1 MSQPAYPTASRVP
14 DPAAL
19 MAVQARLA
27 AARAREPALEAACID
42 EVLRI
47 VRGKRAVLAGLWQER
62 PAIFRMVEPTETEWQ
77 AREWREATRIWP
89 HMQGARYRVAE
100 PLAHLPEVGI
110 MVVERVPGTPLLEH
124 LWSAPPDS
132 RTALMPRAAAWLRR
146 YTDVTEAWR
155 ATNPAGWLARAERA
169 AASQPFARLRGIE
182 ADILTRLRQL
192 AKMLEGAEWRIA
204 ICHGDFHPNNLVLDG
219 ECLTGID
226 LGASSRM
233 PVTKDIARF
242 LAHMGRRGM
251 LPSGERYLGVDAQ
264 GIEAFVETFALTETE
279 RTRALPFFLGV
290 EALIRVENR
299 QMKNGRI
306 RHAEEMYVAL
316 RDDLAALPS

>member
-1 MSQPAYPTASRVP
+1 MVRTPRQPHGPH
-14 DPAAL
+14 
-19 MAVQARLA
+19 
-27 AARAREPALEAACID
+27 AARGSVAA
-42 EVLRI
+42 
-47 VRGKRAVLAGLWQER
+47 
-62 PAIFRMVEPTETEWQ
+62 
-77 AREWREATRIWP
+77 
-89 HMQGARYRVAE
+89 
-100 PLAHLPEVGI
+100 PLHGCD
-110 MVVERVPGTPLLEH
+110 R
-124 LWSAPPDS
+124 
-132 RTALMPRAAAWLRR
+132 
-146 YTDVTEAWR
+146 AWR

-182 ADILTRLRQL
+182 ADILAHLRQL
-192 AKMLEGAEWRIA
+192 AKMLGGAEWRIA

>member
-1 MSQPAYPTASRVP
+1 MPQPRYPSASRMP

-19 MAVQARLA
+19 MALQARLDT
-27 AARAREPALEAACID
+27 ARANNPALDEAEIE

-47 VRGKRAVLAGLWQER
+47 IPGKRAVLAGLWTGR
-62 PAIFRMVEPTETEWQ
+62 PAIFRIVDPDESEWQ

-100 PLAHLPEVGI
+100 PLAYLPEVGI

-124 LWSAPPDS
+124 LWSAPADS

-146 YTDVTEAWR
+146 YTDVTEVWR
-155 ATNPAGWLARAERA
+155 ATNPEGWLARAERA
-169 AASQPFARLRGIE
+169 AAAQPFARLRGLE
-182 ADILTRLRQL
+182 AEILLQLRRL
-192 AKMLEGAEWRIA
+192 AAMLDEAEWRIA

-219 ECLTGID
+219 ERLTGID

-251 LPSGERYLGVDAQ
+251 LPSGQRYLGVDAQ
-264 GIEAFVETFALTETE
+264 GIAAFVETFALTELE
-279 RTRALPFFLGV
+279 RTRTLPFFLGI

-299 QMKNGRI
+299 QMKNARI
-306 RHAEEMYVAL
+306 RHAQEMYATL
-316 RDDLAALPS
+316 RDDLAELTG